1 MFRKSLLLTLILSL
15 TLTVSAALAQDK
27 IVFKASH
34 CVDENHPYH
43 HGLLKMNEL
52 LQERTNGRI
61 SIHVYHSS
69 QLGPDRS
76 LIEGMQMGMVDMAAT
91 SSAPV
96 TSFLPEMTVYDLP
109 FLFVNRD
116 HAYKVMDGP
125 IGQEMLDKLKSKG
138 IIALGYYENGFRQMT
153 NNVRPI
159 TKPAD
164 LKNIKIR
171 VMESKA
177 PIATFRALGANP
189 TPMAWGEVFTALQQ
203 NTIDAQENPLT
214 VIYGQRVYEVQKYL
228 SMTNHF
234 YAPAVLMISKIT
246 MDRLSPEDQKI
257 VWECAA
263 ESIAHQRKVSEQQD
277 RDFLALLKD
286 TGIEVIED
294 VDPVPFQ
301 EATKGVY
308 GEFKQYAE
316 LIKRIQDEAK

>member
-1 MFRKSLLLTLILSL
+1 MSRKLLFLTLIL
-15 TLTVSAALAQDK
+15 ALLLPLPLASAQDK
-27 IVFKASH
+27 IVLKAGH

-43 HGLLKMNEL
+43 HGLLKLSEL
-52 LQERTNGRI
+52 LQERTNGKI

-96 TSFLPEMTVYDLP
+96 TGFLPEMTVYDLP
-109 FLFVNRD
+109 FLFTTRE

-125 IGQEMLDKLKSKG
+125 IGQDMLDKLKPKG
-138 IIALGYYENGFRQMT
+138 VIALGYYENGFRQMT

-159 TKPAD
+159 NKPED

-234 YAPAVLMISKIT
+234 YSPAVLMISKIT
-246 MDRLSPEDQKI
+246 LDRLSPEEQKI
-257 VWECAA
+257 MLECAA
-263 ESIAHQRKVSEQQD
+263 ESITYQRQVSEQQD
-277 RDFLALLKD
+277 RDFLDLLKK
-286 TGIEVIED
+286 TGIEVTENID
-294 VDPVPFQ
+294 YAPFI
-301 EATKGVY
+301 EATKPVY
-308 GEFKQYAE
+308 NEFKQYAD
-316 LIKRIQDEAK
+316 LIKRIQDAK